1 MLVTTLDERL
11 VLRNQLNAYDG
22 DAAGT
27 VKNIDPERLSGA
39 GPAAE
44 PAWRWRACDKAPDR
58 RSLRAAPAPPRA
70 TWKRCGPWSTA
81 ATWNRAP
88 MSWPRRRGWPAG
100 CSAMACP
107 PPAIR
112 APSAAPT
119 STRPSRCGRRCA
131 ACCARTRPPLPAQ
144 SARAARGSPAGAA
157 APTGTDGPDRADP
170 GPAAE
175 LGRIAAGLVTR
186 FEVTGDGRIGVQPAG
201 PGVPGAL
208 ARILLIAADAAA
220 AGTWPRLK
228 ACAADD
234 CQWAFYDRSPTRT
247 GCWCSMQV
255 CGARAKSRAY
265 RQRASRAGRPAPGAA
280 PVRPAAA
287 PPARSSR
294 GRTAR

>member
-1 MLVTTLDERL
+1 MRQGARSPVTPGRPGAAPGDLEKVRALVNSSDLEQGTDELATTAGLAGWLQRHGLSAAGDPGPVSRADLDQAVALREALRG
-11 VLRNQLNAYDG
+11 VLRAH
-22 DAAGT
+22 AA
-27 VKNIDPERLSGA
+27 
-39 GPAAE
+39 
-44 PAWRWRACDKAPDR
+44 
-58 RSLRAAPAPPRA
+58 
-70 TWKRCGPWSTA
+70 A
-81 ATWNRAP
+81 ATGAVSPGRA
-88 MSWPRRRGWPAG
+88 RE
-100 CSAMACP
+100 
-107 PPAIR
+107 
-112 APSAAPT
+112 
-119 STRPSRCGRRCA
+119 
-131 ACCARTRPPLPAQ
+131 
-144 SARAARGSPAGAA
+144 PAGAA

-228 ACAADD
+228 VCAADD